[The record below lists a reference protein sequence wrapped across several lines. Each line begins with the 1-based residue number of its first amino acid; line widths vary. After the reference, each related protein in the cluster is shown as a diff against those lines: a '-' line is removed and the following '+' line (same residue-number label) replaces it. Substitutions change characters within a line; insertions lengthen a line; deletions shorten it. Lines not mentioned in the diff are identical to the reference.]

1 MIGSIELERMTKQE
15 LLVKSYFYKGACHA
29 ALEQH
34 EDAIKYYDLALS
46 SGKREPYI
54 LIAKVTSLLKVNRNQ
69 EALESSDTS
78 ILLLNKELKNF
89 GSSKKDNLDEYT
101 SEELDR
107 MIEEVFDSS
116 EEILKETEKE
126 SKEEEGKRAAAEF
139 FKIIEEANTE
149 KSQEEFL
156 KIFEK

>member
-1 MIGSIELERMTKQE
+1 MTESIELERMTKQE

-34 EDAIKYYDLALS
+34 EDAIKCYDLALS
-46 SGKREPYI
+46 SGKKESYI

-78 ILLLNKELKNF
+78 ILLLNKELSKCE
-89 GSSKKDNLDEYT
+89 SSKKDDLDEFT
-101 SEELDR
+101 SEEIDH
-107 MIEEVFDSS
+107 MIEEIFGSS
-116 EEILKETEKE
+116 EEIFKEVEKE

-139 FKIIEEANTE
+139 FKTIEEANTE
-149 KSQEEFL
+149 NSQEEFL